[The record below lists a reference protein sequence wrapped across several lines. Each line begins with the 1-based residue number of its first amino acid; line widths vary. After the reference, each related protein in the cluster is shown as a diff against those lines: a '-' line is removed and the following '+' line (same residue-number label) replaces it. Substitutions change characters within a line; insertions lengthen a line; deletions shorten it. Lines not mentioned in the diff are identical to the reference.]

1 MLAQLLL
8 FAQEAADQAP
18 PAPPAADP
26 NKAPDGGMGMMS
38 WFIPIIA
45 VMALYMFLMR
55 PKREDAERQKF
66 LAGLQKNDE
75 VLTASGIIGN
85 VVTVSETEDEV
96 VVKLDDHLRV
106 RMTKG
111 SILRNLSSEKRAKE
125 QKEQQKDAKEA
136 PKA

>member
-18 PAPPAADP
+18 PAPAADP
-26 NKAPDGGMGMMS
+26 NKPAPDGGMSMMS

-55 PKREDAERQKF
+55 PRREDAERQKF

-85 VVTVSETEDEV
+85 VVTVSESEDEV
-96 VVKLDDHLRV
+96 VVKLDD
-106 RMTKG
+106 
-111 SILRNLSSEKRAKE
+111 
-125 QKEQQKDAKEA
+125 
-136 PKA
+136 